1 MLEQNVSQGSY
12 GTPVIMRMKKLIQKW
27 MPMKNSHVLVVGSKL
42 PWIEVL
48 LLSLHVEKITTLDYN
63 PFNSDHPRINTVS
76 PMEMST
82 LVSNQR
88 EPMFDGMISFSSL
101 EHSGLG
107 RYLINQI
114 YKQLKIYFTTTMLHH
129 SKKYFT
135 YHYRYILLKVWGR
148 VKPMGR
154 CHYDG

>member
-1 MLEQNVSQGSY
+1 MLEQNVLQGSY

-114 YKQLKIYFTTTMLHH
+114 YKQLKIYCVITIL
-129 SKKYFT
+129 KKYFT